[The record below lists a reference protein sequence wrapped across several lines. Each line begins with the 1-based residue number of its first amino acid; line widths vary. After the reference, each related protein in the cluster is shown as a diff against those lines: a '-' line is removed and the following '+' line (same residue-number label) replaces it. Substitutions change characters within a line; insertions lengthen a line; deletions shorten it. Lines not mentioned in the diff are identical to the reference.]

1 MSKPASALNS
11 MKYVPIHPKDN
22 GMRVNPDSATAQ
34 VSAFRT
40 VLMQLLSST
49 FLLNEEECLWV
60 GYRLDRTLAPLLNAK
75 SQAIPFAVRQEML
88 DHNYSRLLALQ
99 SKTNL
104 VKPAIPYNPKV
115 LSASIDEWADALL
128 APIETSYSLRP
139 FDEATMRSEIFNILR
154 DLGVGHPINPRA
166 ATYMPTDLR
175 TRIFTDKSSASS
187 HKKL

>member
-1 MSKPASALNS
+1 MLKPTNPLA
-11 MKYVPIHPKDN
+11 KVQYVPIHPKDN
-22 GMRVNPDSATAQ
+22 GMRVNPDSSTAQ

-49 FLLNEEECLWV
+49 FSLSEEESLWV
-60 GYRLDRTLAPLLNAK
+60 GYRLDRILAPLLNAK

-88 DHNYSRLLALQ
+88 DHNYSRLLELQ

-104 VKPAIPYNPKV
+104 VKAKIPYNPKV
-115 LSASIDEWADALL
+115 LSASIDEWADALI

-139 FDEATMRSEIFNILR
+139 FDEATMRSEILNILR
-154 DLGVGHPINPRA
+154 DLGVGDPVNPRV

-175 TRIFTDKSSASS
+175 TRIFTDKSRAS
-187 HKKL
+187 